1 MQMYN
6 CTYQWWHNWCQG
18 FLWQILWSLKSLSLA
33 VVKGGLAAPR
43 GRYHGGRPTPDWGF
57 RQIWSGATFLQSYK
71 NTPKHIFTSS
81 YKSTLS
87 SLKKES
93 NLVTELPHFMKVRWK
108 VCKIELHIFTFL
120 KKEWFLENISVSQAF
135 PPSSNQVEE
144 GEDWEFC
151 ILGSFQFR
159 KLLFSRYTPQHPIG
173 DCLLNNIDERKKM
186 I

>member
-1 MQMYN
+1 MSIV
-6 CTYQWWHNWCQG
+6 
-18 FLWQILWSLKSLSLA
+18 ILWSLKSLSLA

-43 GRYHGGRPTPDWGF
+43 GDITEAGRPLTEASGKSGQEPLSSRATKI
-57 RQIWSGATFLQSYK
+57 RQSTFL
-71 NTPKHIFTSS
+71 H
-81 YKSTLS
+81 
-87 SLKKES
+87 
-93 NLVTELPHFMKVRWK
+93 LVTNPHYQVWKRVKSRHILQYLPPLMKVRWK

-135 PPSSNQVEE
+135 SPSSNQVEE
-144 GEDWEFC
+144 GEDREFC

>member
-71 NTPKHIFTSS
+71 NTPKHLNIFTSS

-87 SLKKES
+87 SLKKRVKSSHILTSFYES
-93 NLVTELPHFMKVRWK
+93 KMKSLQDRASY
-108 VCKIELHIFTFL
+108 LHISE
-120 KKEWFLENISVSQAF
+120 KRVISREHFSFSSFSTVFQSSWRRRRQRVLYSGIF
-135 PPSSNQVEE
+135 P
-144 GEDWEFC
+144 
-151 ILGSFQFR
+151 I
-159 KLLFSRYTPQHPIG
+159 
-173 DCLLNNIDERKKM
+173 
-186 I
+186 